1 MAKVTSNFDVVEEA
15 IRQLSPDKPNQGF
28 DMVDGIPVPEDRSV
42 ARFEIDTPDDDR
54 TIKNAIGGLS
64 PTTGTLVQ
72 AWSDALT
79 QMGGTPNTFDR
90 NQIKPPTADEI
101 AKTPADVLLGKTV
114 RPEDA
119 ELILTAKA
127 VEAGIT
133 DPQAQQM
140 IVAKGMTAFKA
151 GKNPIQVLNSAA
163 TGIEDFVNDT
173 LERVNNIVGPIYT
186 KGEDFITETIDTI
199 TAKVPW
205 LRDFI
210 PNQGTI
216 VNTSTGTVTGTYT
229 AGGAG
234 IPPWLQTGTGG
245 ITVGSP
251 RAGGGIWTAKRGPIV
266 VSTGNATAD
275 KILGKILKG
284 GTIDLENVATQDII
298 NTVLKEAGI
307 DPTTIGGNA
316 TGKVVKTAVEK
327 TKTIIKEA
335 NKNNKKLK
343 VTADDPCDDPTSL
356 AYNDPTIC
364 PKNITYDDPCDDPTS
379 LAYNDP
385 TICPKNITGGQDT
398 TDSQIALQDL
408 TCWNANGQSQDFK
421 QVASCPDTFP
431 FTSNPFD
438 ADGAPAT
445 VPITGKGDKPCDPVN
460 GVEYKRDDTG
470 NCVPVSGGD
479 DKKKGDKPC
488 DPVNGVEYKR
498 DDTGNCVPVSGGDD
512 KKKGDTTTV
521 DTTTVATTTETDGC
535 GIVNGVQYVED
546 ANGNCVPPAVGD
558 DKCENAVYAANH
570 LCECFPEHP
579 DCGDPCEELKDECAK
594 IGQCADCDTMQCMDC
609 PPVVEKEEEE
619 VVEIGGGSA
628 GAGSAGG
635 GGLNFGFE
643 TPPQIPTPS
652 PVTEEAAELVELGPQ
667 YSISGK
673 PLFETQQTDDLDFLG
688 LESNP
693 FAPFNKGGIVRDYAV
708 NTLIDILRKK

>member
-79 QMGGTPNTFDR
+79 QMGGTPNTFDP

-151 GKNPIQVLNSAA
+151 GKNPIEVLNSAA

-173 LERVNNIVGPIYT
+173 LDRVNSVVGPIYT

-205 LRDFI
+205 LRDLI

-229 AGGAG
+229 AGGGG

-251 RAGGGIWTAKRGPIV
+251 QAGGGIWTSKRGPIV

-307 DPTTIGGNA
+307 DPTFGGQTIGDA
-316 TGKVVKTAVEK
+316 VKTAVDK
-327 TKTIIKEA
+327 TKTIIKDA
-335 NKNNKKLK
+335 NNSTGKKLA
-343 VTADDPCDDPTSL
+343 VTTLDPCDDPTSL
-356 AYNDPTIC
+356 AYNDPT
-364 PKNITYDDPCDDPTS
+364 
-379 LAYNDP
+379 L
-385 TICPKNITGGQDT
+385 CPKNITGGQST
-398 TDSQIALQDL
+398 ALQDL

-445 VPITGKGDKPCDPVN
+445 VPIAGKGVKPCDPVN
-460 GVEYKRDDTG
+460 GVEHKRDDNG

-479 DKKKGDKPC
+479 DGKDFESPDKKCEESGGVWDYNSKTCTNCPDGKEGLFGVCVDEC
-488 DPVNGVEYKR
+488 GSDQERVNGV
-498 DDTGNCVPVSGGDD
+498 CVD
-512 KKKGDTTTV
+512 KKKV
-521 DTTTVATTTETDGC
+521 DKKK
-535 GIVNGVQYVED
+535 
-546 ANGNCVPPAVGD
+546 D
-558 DKCENAVYAANH
+558 DK
-570 LCECFPEHP
+570 
-579 DCGDPCEELKDECAK
+579 
-594 IGQCADCDTMQCMDC
+594 
-609 PPVVEKEEEE
+609 EKT
-619 VVEIGGGSA
+619 IR
-628 GAGSAGG
+628 
-635 GGLNFGFE
+635 
-643 TPPQIPTPS
+643 Q
-652 PVTEEAAELVELGPQ
+652 
-667 YSISGK
+667 
-673 PLFETQQTDDLDFLG
+673 
-688 LESNP
+688 
-693 FAPFNKGGIVRDYAV
+693 
-708 NTLIDILRKK
+708 